1 MSKSKI
7 ISFFALTLINI
18 VPLQFEAYANL
29 YELENILNNLSENE
43 KFEYGM
49 MFRAVATIC

>member
-7 ISFFALTLINI
+7 ISFFALTLLNV
-18 VPLQFEAYANL
+18 VPLQFGAYANL

-43 KFEYGM
+43 KFE
-49 MFRAVATIC
+49 